1 LVIEKQVPNLL
12 YLIRFRLISQGLQVD
27 NLVHAILVEEGMAA
41 FARFAGEACAL
52 QEVAEI
58 GEGDVRVGASG
69 EDFGEDFPG
78 FAH

>member
-1 LVIEKQVPNLL
+1 MN
-12 YLIRFRLISQGLQVD
+12 FCGW
-27 NLVHAILVEEGMAA
+27 A
-41 FARFAGEACAL
+41 FSEFAGEACAL

-78 FAH
+78 FAHQFWVQILRADFMRRRACLSAQGWGA